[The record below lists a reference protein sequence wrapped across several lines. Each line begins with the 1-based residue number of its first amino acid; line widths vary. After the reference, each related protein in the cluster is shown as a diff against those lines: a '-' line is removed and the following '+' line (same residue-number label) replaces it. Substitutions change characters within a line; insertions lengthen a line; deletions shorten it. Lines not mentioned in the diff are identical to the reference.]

1 MAELDESLSLSPDEN
16 DLMIDEGFDED
27 NKTLKDND
35 TLMDGEDNSVT
46 SAIIRDKVGYSAQL
60 NKSQQGSA
68 LLDVV
73 RTSKRRQ
80 VRIEIGKDG
89 DKPNQGKGPDI
100 SDEVTDIPKLK
111 ISVPENISPDELFC
125 SKLGLKDVCLQYS
138 DADYENLTSYKLFQA
153 KFKADIKSANPNVK
167 MAKVNLLVGAKW
179 KTFSE
184 QKKALNGSDADVG
197 QRVFIYNVGEE
208 TTFEN
213 VQEPLEKYGKVTDF
227 NNTGKGFAFVNFKT
241 REGAQACVAKLDMK
255 NLAGKTVQVSIA
267 RPKMNKLKTKEK
279 DQMDPG
285 LRLKKQSISSGFR
298 GSIKPNLELF
308 QRKVDDSGIA
318 SSTNIKTELFERKPN
333 VNDPRLKPVNPMP
346 IVSPS
351 NSPPLTSS
359 LKYVASRESPTKS
372 LSNVGDGGLS
382 LPEKRVQNFPPKSSE
397 PSTFR

>member
-35 TLMDGEDNSVT
+35 RLMDGEDNSVT

-111 ISVPENISPDELFC
+111 ISVPENTSPDELFC

-298 GSIKPNLELF
+298 GSIKPNPELF

-382 LPEKRVQNFPPKSSE
+382 LPEKRVPNFPPKASE

>member
-35 TLMDGEDNSVT
+35 RLMDGEDNSVT

-111 ISVPENISPDELFC
+111 ISVPENTSDELFC

-167 MAKVNLLVGAKW
+167 MAKVNLLVGTKW

-184 QKKALNGSDADVG
+184 RKKALNESDANDG
-197 QRVFIYNVGEE
+197 QRVFI
-208 TTFEN
+208 
-213 VQEPLEKYGKVTDF
+213 
-227 NNTGKGFAFVNFKT
+227 
-241 REGAQACVAKLDMK
+241 
-255 NLAGKTVQVSIA
+255 
-267 RPKMNKLKTKEK
+267 
-279 DQMDPG
+279 
-285 LRLKKQSISSGFR
+285 
-298 GSIKPNLELF
+298 
-308 QRKVDDSGIA
+308 
-318 SSTNIKTELFERKPN
+318 
-333 VNDPRLKPVNPMP
+333 
-346 IVSPS
+346 
-351 NSPPLTSS
+351 
-359 LKYVASRESPTKS
+359 
-372 LSNVGDGGLS
+372 
-382 LPEKRVQNFPPKSSE
+382 
-397 PSTFR
+397 

>member
-46 SAIIRDKVGYSAQL
+46 SAIIRDKIGYSAQL

-73 RTSKRRQ
+73 TSKRRQ

-111 ISVPENISPDELFC
+111 ISVPENTSPDELFC

-197 QRVFIYNVGEE
+197 QSFH
-208 TTFEN
+208 
-213 VQEPLEKYGKVTDF
+213 L
-227 NNTGKGFAFVNFKT
+227 
-241 REGAQACVAKLDMK
+241 
-255 NLAGKTVQVSIA
+255 
-267 RPKMNKLKTKEK
+267 
-279 DQMDPG
+279 
-285 LRLKKQSISSGFR
+285 
-298 GSIKPNLELF
+298 
-308 QRKVDDSGIA
+308 
-318 SSTNIKTELFERKPN
+318 
-333 VNDPRLKPVNPMP
+333 
-346 IVSPS
+346 
-351 NSPPLTSS
+351 
-359 LKYVASRESPTKS
+359 
-372 LSNVGDGGLS
+372 
-382 LPEKRVQNFPPKSSE
+382 
-397 PSTFR
+397 

>member
-35 TLMDGEDNSVT
+35 RLMDGEDNSVT

-111 ISVPENISPDELFC
+111 ISVPENTSPDELFC

-227 NNTGKGFAFVNFKT
+227 NNTGKGFAFVTFKT

-267 RPKMNKLKTKEK
+267 RPKMNKLKTKEN

-298 GSIKPNLELF
+298 GSIKPNPELF
-308 QRKVDDSGIA
+308 QRKVDDSGFVA
-318 SSTNIKTELFERKPN
+318 SSTNINAELFERKPN
-333 VNDPRLKPVNPMP
+333 VNDPRLKLVTVTQPSLDLKMKMRYCCKYFGIQLFYNDCLCLA
-346 IVSPS
+346 VSPTTTS
-351 NSPPLTSS
+351 WHPPIL
-359 LKYVASRESPTKS
+359 RM
-372 LSNVGDGGLS
+372 N
-382 LPEKRVQNFPPKSSE
+382 PK
-397 PSTFR
+397 